1 MKRKWLGLFVVAGVF
16 LFLSSGCYAAQEAL
30 PKPIKESGPG
40 KLYKLDGVKMVVLSG
55 TFREMGRQY
64 GALLGEEISRLYETA
79 VKEAF
84 VKKGMFT
91 QEELDAFAE
100 NTFKTMP
107 MRQKELVR
115 GMAETS
121 GLSRQKVILAGDMV
135 MVQILARK
143 KFGGNVTSCSSAAA
157 WGKYTVDG
165 KVLTARN
172 YDFPDL
178 FRILA
183 KDYALIVVY
192 KPTDGSNAMA
202 GLGLTGSISF
212 VDAFTG
218 KGIYVEVNNAVD
230 SAGFVLF
237 NSRTQAM
244 SQLMNMLF
252 DADDTAELYNLAS
265 GTRFSYSFIMMAA
278 DASSASYYEVA
289 HWDLRRR
296 EAKDT
301 TAIAA
306 ANQFD
311 DPAWGILSLPSPA
324 VWYSS
329 LRENTMLNFA
339 KSAPA
344 KGADEKYMMSVLDI
358 PLFNKDGSFNKG
370 AAVLEKLPNDDEVTV
385 WQVITRPADMKMW
398 VRIPTLTGWVA
409 IDLKEIFGK

>member
-1 MKRKWLGLFVVAGVF
+1 
-16 LFLSSGCYAAQEAL
+16 
-30 PKPIKESGPG
+30 
-40 KLYKLDGVKMVVLSG
+40 
-55 TFREMGRQY
+55 
-64 GALLGEEISRLYETA
+64 
-79 VKEAF
+79 
-84 VKKGMFT
+84 
-91 QEELDAFAE
+91 
-100 NTFKTMP
+100 
-107 MRQKELVR
+107 
-115 GMAETS
+115 
-121 GLSRQKVILAGDMV
+121 
-135 MVQILARK
+135 
-143 KFGGNVTSCSSAAA
+143 
-157 WGKYTVDG
+157 
-165 KVLTARN
+165 
-172 YDFPDL
+172 
-178 FRILA
+178 
-183 KDYALIVVY
+183 
-192 KPTDGSNAMA
+192 
-202 GLGLTGSISF
+202 
-212 VDAFTG
+212 
-218 KGIYVEVNNAVD
+218 VEVNNAVD